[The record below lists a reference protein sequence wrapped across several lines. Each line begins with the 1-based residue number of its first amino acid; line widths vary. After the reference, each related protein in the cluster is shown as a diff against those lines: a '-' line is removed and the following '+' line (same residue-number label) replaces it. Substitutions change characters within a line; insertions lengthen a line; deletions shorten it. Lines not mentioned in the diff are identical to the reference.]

1 MINAALEDE
10 SYEQMKINLSD
21 EDNSEFDYNNNDDG
35 LPYFSKS
42 KLNLPN
48 FGEPDSASLGMDS

>member
-1 MINAALEDE
+1 VINAALEDE

-21 EDNSEFDYNNNDDG
+21 EDNSDFTYTNPDG

-42 KLNLPN
+42 KMNLPN